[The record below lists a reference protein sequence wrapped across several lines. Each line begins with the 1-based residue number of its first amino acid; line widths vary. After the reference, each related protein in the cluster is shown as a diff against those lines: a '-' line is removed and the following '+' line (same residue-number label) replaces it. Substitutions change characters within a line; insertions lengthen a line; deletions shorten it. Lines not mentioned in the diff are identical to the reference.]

1 MANKSF
7 VMYDSWTE
15 MVEDL
20 TDEEAGRLLK
30 AIYAYRQ
37 DRTHKPDDRS
47 LRPVFNILKQRF
59 EEDDEAYQEK
69 VAKRAEASRKANGI
83 KRKQSESNGVNRSQ
97 SESNGANRNQM
108 ETDTDTEFDT
118 DTDTVTDIG
127 TDIGTDTITDPSF
140 VPSPAPQIAPQSPA
154 PRLTSEE
161 RERLLAKG
169 LPSRYVDER
178 CARAT
183 EYAAKNGVNVYD
195 VLMEWWKTDRQRAP
209 WNTSQSEHGRAA
221 GARFDSFDTDDFFQA
236 ALRKS
241 FAMP

>member
-118 DTDTVTDIG
+118 DTDTDTVTDTESDKEI
-127 TDIGTDTITDPSF
+127 
-140 VPSPAPQIAPQSPA
+140 
-154 PRLTSEE
+154 
-161 RERLLAKG
+161 KKK
-169 LPSRYVDER
+169 PSRAAFVKPTLEEIKAYCKERKNNVDPE
-178 CARAT
+178 AFMDF
-183 EYAAKNGVNVYD
+183 YASKGWKVGSQPMKDWKAAVRTWEKREKPKEKPPDQQWSQRTYD
-195 VLMEWWKTDRQRAP
+195 YD
-209 WNTSQSEHGRAA
+209 
-221 GARFDSFDTDDFFQA
+221 
-236 ALRKS
+236 ALEKQLLGYGS
-241 FAMP
+241 